1 MNVSAFP
8 TAGYP
13 QVFMVKGE
21 VLRQFQKNCQPN
33 QLKESRV
40 TVETLPLPDIS
51 LKVTLVEIR
60 IHVRIVVGYKTTE
73 LTCWKV
79 VSTK

>member
-21 VLRQFQKNCQPN
+21 VLREFQKNCQPN
-33 QLKESRV
+33 QLKSQRFNRSSWRDS
-40 TVETLPLPDIS
+40 DIS
-51 LKVTLVEIR
+51 LK
-60 IHVRIVVGYKTTE
+60 GQA
-73 LTCWKV
+73 
-79 VSTK
+79 VSGI